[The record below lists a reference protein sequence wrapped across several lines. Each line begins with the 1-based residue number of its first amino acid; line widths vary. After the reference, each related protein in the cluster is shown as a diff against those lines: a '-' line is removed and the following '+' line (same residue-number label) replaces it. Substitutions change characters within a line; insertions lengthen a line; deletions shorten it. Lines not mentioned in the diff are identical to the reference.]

1 MSEGGFA
8 VIREQYDA
16 TNRRDFTRVMDLY
29 TEDVVLRVRHVEG
42 LQNPG
47 TYRGKEAVGEW
58 FGEWF
63 RTFAHDYKFEI
74 QEIRELE
81 GDLVYMYA
89 THGGSGRLSGVPV
102 RSENSYLY
110 RVRGG
115 KVAEVG
121 FFATREDALEAASLP
136 EWSEGETH

>member
-1 MSEGGFA
+1 M
-8 VIREQYDA
+8 
-16 TNRRDFTRVMDLY
+16 
-29 TEDVVLRVRHVEG
+29 
-42 LQNPG
+42 
-47 TYRGKEAVGEW
+47 
-58 FGEWF
+58 
-63 RTFAHDYKFEI
+63 
-74 QEIRELE
+74 
-81 GDLVYMYA
+81 
-89 THGGSGRLSGVPV
+89 PV